1 MPPSLIRA
9 VKAGALTVIYTRWA
23 SSSVRNDNGCECA
36 GSAIRLGSQPPGPPP
51 GLGRMATPSSAPALL
66 AADRLRC
73 RYPPRPGRAEWTF
86 FTSDGETASEAQTGG
101 TLSCM
106 NQHTGAGNFAEQE
119 RSRVEAELA
128 DLRRRRDQMRAELR
142 DDADTVGDRGDA
154 ADAIQR
160 AEDLAGID
168 EQIARLTWLLAGG
181 NTAVE
186 GQLPNGTQVTIR
198 FPGDEPVRMRVVHFL
213 EETPAGAEDT
223 TLTADSP
230 LGLALVGR
238 KAGDTVIYDTP
249 RGELQVDLLEIDYP
263 K

>member
-1 MPPSLIRA
+1 M
-9 VKAGALTVIYTRWA
+9 
-23 SSSVRNDNGCECA
+23 D
-36 GSAIRLGSQPPGPPP
+36 
-51 GLGRMATPSSAPALL
+51 LL
-66 AADRLRC
+66 HI
-73 RYPPRPGRAEWTF
+73 GW
-86 FTSDGETASEAQTGG
+86 ETASEAQTGG

-198 FPGDEPVRMRVVHFL
+198 FPATSRCGCGGPLSGGRRPVRR
-213 EETPAGAEDT
+213 TPH
-223 TLTADSP
+223 
-230 LGLALVGR
+230 
-238 KAGDTVIYDTP
+238 
-249 RGELQVDLLEIDYP
+249 
-263 K
+263 

>member
-1 MPPSLIRA
+1 MH
-9 VKAGALTVIYTRWA
+9 
-23 SSSVRNDNGCECA
+23 E
-36 GSAIRLGSQPPGPPP
+36 
-51 GLGRMATPSSAPALL
+51 PA
-66 AADRLRC
+66 
-73 RYPPRPGRAEWTF
+73 
-86 FTSDGETASEAQTGG
+86 
-101 TLSCM
+101 
-106 NQHTGAGNFAEQE
+106 HGAGNFAEQE

-238 KAGDTVIYDTP
+238 KAGDTVIYDTRAANCRSTCSRSTTRSSRTAACNTDAHARDQSDP
-249 RGELQVDLLEIDYP
+249 AGRAGVGGVGRDRRTGRRRRDRRRYCTRP
-263 K
+263 GWRSPTPC